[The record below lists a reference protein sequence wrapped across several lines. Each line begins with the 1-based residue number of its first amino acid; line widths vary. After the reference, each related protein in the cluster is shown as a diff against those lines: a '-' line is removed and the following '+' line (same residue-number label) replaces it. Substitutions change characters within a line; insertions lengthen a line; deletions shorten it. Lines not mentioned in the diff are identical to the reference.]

1 MQWSQR
7 SGLECDH
14 ASSVDVKETEAGR
27 EKDDWRVA
35 GEDEPVL
42 HGSNLVLCGH
52 SDKLARN
59 LFYPGC
65 SLNLSLP
72 LLPRYKRTALPV
84 LHCMKACIVYCKCM
98 GGGGRGAN
106 R

>member
-1 MQWSQR
+1 MKDLLLQWSQR

-42 HGSNLVLCGH
+42 HGGIFRER
-52 SDKLARN
+52 LAQVIVGGIEVP
-59 LFYPGC
+59 LSSTIV
-65 SLNLSLP
+65 SLYDALRSPDAFLYVVIR
-72 LLPRYKRTALPV
+72 LIRTE
-84 LHCMKACIVYCKCM
+84 
-98 GGGGRGAN
+98 
-106 R
+106 